1 MNNTALCIVPV
12 APIRREP
19 RHEAE
24 ITSQL
29 LFGEAVE
36 LISNHGDWV
45 EVICTYD
52 GYAGFCMR
60 NQLTEVDSVI
70 AMQDQVPLVNTWSGI
85 MMVNE
90 APMHVPFGSAVPALI
105 SSETTWGSY
114 RIKSSSKLVMEGAY
128 VFDEESIRF
137 VAFQYLNTP
146 YLWGGRSVFGVDCS
160 GFTQVVMRFFGKH
173 LPRDAAHQSLLGED
187 VGFLQEARCGDLAFF
202 DDEEGKIIHVGL
214 LLNDREILHAAGR
227 VRIDTID
234 NAGIINRDNFQ
245 RTHKLRFVKRV

>member
-1 MNNTALCIVPV
+1 MNTALCIVPV
-12 APIRREP
+12 ASIRKEP

-36 LISNHGDWV
+36 LISNHGEWV

-52 GYAGFCMR
+52 SYAGFCMR
-60 NQLTEVDSVI
+60 NQLTEVEATI

-90 APMHVPFGSAVPALI
+90 APMHVPFGSAVPGLI

-114 RIKSSSKLVMEGAY
+114 RIRSSSKLVMEGAY
-128 VFDEESIRF
+128 VFDEESIRA
-137 VAFQYLNTP
+137 VAFQFLNTA
-146 YLWGGRSVFGVDCS
+146 YLWGGRSVFGADCS
-160 GFTQVVMRFFGKH
+160 GFVQVVMRFFGKH

-202 DDEEGKIIHVGL
+202 DNEEGKIIHVGM
-214 LLNDREILHAAGR
+214 LLNDREILHSAGR

-234 NAGIINRDNFQ
+234 NAGIINRDTFQ
-245 RTHKLRFVKRV
+245 RTHQLRFVKRL

>member
-19 RHEAE
+19 AHESE

-29 LFGEAVE
+29 IFGEGVE
-36 LISNHGDWV
+36 LVANHGEWV

-60 NQLTEVDSVI
+60 NQLTEVDPAI
-70 AMQDQVPLVNTWSGI
+70 ALQNHVPLVNTWSGVI
-85 MMVNE
+85 QVNE
-90 APMHVPFGSAVPALI
+90 APMHVPLGSAVPGLLNGE
-105 SSETTWGSY
+105 STWGSY
-114 RIKSSSKLVMEGAY
+114 RIKSSSKLVIEGAY
-128 VFDEESIRF
+128 VFEEESIRA
-137 VAFQYLNTP
+137 VAFQYINTA

-160 GFTQVVMRFFGKH
+160 GLTQVVMRFFGKK
-173 LPRDAAHQSLLGED
+173 LPRDAAHQSMLGED
-187 VGFLQEARCGDLAFF
+187 VGFLTEAKCGDLAFF
-202 DDEEGKIIHVGL
+202 DNEEGKIIHVGL

-234 NAGIINRDNFQ
+234 NAGIINRDTFQ
-245 RTHKLRFVKRV
+245 RTHQLRFVKRL

>member
-1 MNNTALCIVPV
+1 MNTALCIVPV
-12 APIRREP
+12 APIRKEP

-45 EVICTYD
+45 EVVCTYD

-60 NQLTEVDSVI
+60 NQLTEVDAAI
-70 AMQDQVPLVNTWSGI
+70 AMQDQVPLVNTWSGV

-90 APMHVPFGSAVPALI
+90 ARMIVPFGSAVPGLQNGE
-105 SSETTWGSY
+105 SNWGSY

-128 VFDEESIRF
+128 VFDEESIKLVVF
-137 VAFQYLNTP
+137 MFLNTP
-146 YLWGGRSVFGVDCS
+146 YLWGGRSVFGADCS

-187 VGFLQEARCGDLAFF
+187 VGFLTEARCGDLAFF
-202 DDEEGKIIHVGL
+202 DNEEGKIIHVGM
-214 LLNDREILHAAGR
+214 LLNDREVLHSAGR

-234 NAGIINRDNFQ
+234 TAGIINRDTFQ
-245 RTHKLRFVKRV
+245 RTHQLRFVKRL

>member
-12 APIRREP
+12 APIRKEP
-19 RHEAE
+19 RQEAE

-36 LISNHGDWV
+36 LISNHGEWV

-60 NQLTEVDSVI
+60 NQLTDVDATI
-70 AMQDQVPLVNTWSGI
+70 AMQDQVPLVNTWSGVI
-85 MMVNE
+85 FVNE
-90 APMHVPFGSAVPALI
+90 APMHVPLGSAVPGLQ
-105 SSETTWGSY
+105 SGESVWGSY

-128 VFDEESIRF
+128 VYDEEGIRA
-137 VAFQYLNTP
+137 VAFQFLNTA

-160 GFTQVVMRFFGKH
+160 GFVQVVMRFFGKH

-187 VGFLQEARCGDLAFF
+187 VGFLTEARCGDLAFF
-202 DDEEGKIIHVGL
+202 DNEEGKIIHVGL

-234 NAGIINRDNFQ
+234 TAGIINRDNFQ
-245 RTHKLRFVKRV
+245 RTHKLRVVKRL

>member
-1 MNNTALCIVPV
+1 MNTALCIVPV
-12 APIRREP
+12 APIRKEP

-36 LISNHGDWV
+36 LISNHGEWV
-45 EVICTYD
+45 EIICSYD

-60 NQLTEVDSVI
+60 NQLTEVDAVI
-70 AMQDQVPLVNTWSGI
+70 ATQSQVPLVNTWSGI
-85 MMVNE
+85 IQVNE
-90 APMHVPFGSAVPALI
+90 APMHVPFGSALPGLQNGE
-105 SSETTWGSY
+105 STWGSY
-114 RIKSSSKLVMEGAY
+114 RIRSTSKLVMEGAY
-128 VFDEESIRF
+128 VFDEESIRA
-137 VAFQYLNTP
+137 VGFQFLNTA
-146 YLWGGRSVFGVDCS
+146 YLWGGRSVFGADCS

-202 DDEEGKIIHVGL
+202 DNEEGKIIHVGM
-214 LLNDREILHAAGR
+214 LLNDREILHSAGR

-234 NAGIINRDNFQ
+234 SAGIINRDTFQ
-245 RTHKLRFVKRV
+245 RTHQLRFVKRL

>member
-1 MNNTALCIVPV
+1 MNTALCIVPV

-29 LFGEAVE
+29 MFGEAVE
-36 LISNHGDWV
+36 LISNHGEWV
-45 EVICTYD
+45 ELVCTYD

-60 NQLTEVDSVI
+60 NQLTDVEPAI
-70 AMQDQVPLVNTWSGI
+70 AMQDQVPLVNTWSGV

-90 APMHVPFGSAVPALI
+90 ARMMVPFGSAVPGLQ
-105 SSETTWGSY
+105 SGETTWGSY
-114 RIKSSSKLVMEGAY
+114 RIRSSSKLVMEGAY
-128 VFDEESIRF
+128 VFDEENIRA
-137 VAFQYLNTP
+137 VAFQFLNTP
-146 YLWGGRSVFGVDCS
+146 YLWGGRSVFGADCS
-160 GFTQVVMRFFGKH
+160 GFVQVAMRFFGKH

-234 NAGIINRDNFQ
+234 NAGIINRDNFL
-245 RTHKLRFVKRV
+245 RTHKLRFVKRL

>member
-52 GYAGFCMR
+52 GYAGFCFR
-60 NQLTEVDSVI
+60 SQLTDVDVTI
-70 AMQDQVPLVNTWSGI
+70 AMQPQVPLVNTWSGV

-90 APMHVPFGSAVPALI
+90 APMHVPLGSAVPGLQ
-105 SSETTWGSY
+105 SGETTWGSY
-114 RIKSSSKLVMEGAY
+114 RIRSSSKLVMEGAY
-128 VFDEESIRF
+128 VFDEESIRA
-137 VAFQYLNTP
+137 VAFQFLNTA
-146 YLWGGRSVFGVDCS
+146 YLWGGRSVFGADCS
-160 GFTQVVMRFFGKH
+160 GFVQVLMRFFGKR
-173 LPRDAAHQSLLGED
+173 LPRDASHQSLLGED
-187 VGFLQEARCGDLAFF
+187 VGFLTEARCGDLAFF
-202 DDEEGKIIHVGL
+202 DNEEGKIIHVGL

-234 NAGIINRDNFQ
+234 IAGIINRDNFQ
-245 RTHKLRFVKRV
+245 RTHKLRVIKRL

>member
-36 LISNHGDWV
+36 LISNLGDWV

-60 NQLTEVDSVI
+60 NQLTEVDAVI

-160 GFTQVVMRFFGKH
+160 GLVQVVMRFFGKH